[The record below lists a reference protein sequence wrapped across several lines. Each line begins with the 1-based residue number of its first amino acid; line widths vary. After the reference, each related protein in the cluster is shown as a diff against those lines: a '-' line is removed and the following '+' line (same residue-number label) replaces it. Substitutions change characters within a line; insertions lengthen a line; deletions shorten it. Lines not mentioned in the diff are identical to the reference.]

1 VGSEEVELPDGS
13 RDRAWLVERP
23 TSQPENARTHP
34 FHIIDRPPY
43 LVSRNLI
50 DLESGETSFHVSLIE
65 WQPLGS

>member
-1 VGSEEVELPDGS
+1 MEHVFWIYFAAEFVEDVL
-13 RDRAWLVERP
+13 
-23 TSQPENARTHP
+23 
-34 FHIIDRPPY
+34 IIDRPPY